1 MHQPCTDAPAPPR
14 RPPTGVGVTL
24 WTGGDLAAALP
35 ASMRN
40 LLAEC
45 RPQIVCPH
53 GGPTRLAGAVD
64 GLVREA
70 RALVPGVRIHV
81 GVGCDVWLADAIAG
95 RVSEETAV
103 AALATAGVR
112 AAELGAEAAIYDAEA
127 ACKLSSLVTFR
138 VMRAVFAR
146 VRDRA
151 PALII
156 GHTAYDHPTLHSDDA
171 DGVYDD
177 RKVKGEYAW
186 RTFCADPLLGAD
198 WEVRQVY
205 CAPEQPAPTAADP
218 HPAPVF
224 ASAGALR
231 RRLESSDRSFARA
244 TELGWV
250 HPQLPIDNYHQLH
263 HTPFAQIATVGCES
277 RVVLGWCG
285 PRLPAGRM
293 DISGE
298 YALRL
303 LCAMERAGIRD
314 PAKLAAWQQARRITI
329 DKVAG
334 RQVAATLG
342 IHVPAG
348 RAMIAAWW
356 PSLADAVHFVDDD
369 GACRAAIVAG
379 VQQHGDAPADADL
392 VVLDARP
399 PDGLPNVRPVLNVP
413 RARHDARDPP
423 RGTWHHRRDCVR

>member
-1 MHQPCTDAPAPPR
+1 MDATVRRPAP
-14 RPPTGVGVTL
+14 GVFLTL
-24 WTGGDLAAALP
+24 WNGGDLSKVLTP
-35 ASMRN
+35 RTRD
-40 LLAEC
+40 LLSET
-45 RPQIVCPH
+45 RPSGVCVH

-103 AALATAGVR
+103 AALATSGVR
-112 AAELGAEAAIYDAEA
+112 AAELGAEASIYDAEA
-127 ACKLSSLVTFR
+127 ACKLSSLVTHR

-151 PALII
+151 PSLII

-186 RTFCADPLLGAD
+186 RAFCADLALGAE

-205 CAPEQPAPTAADP
+205 CAPAQPEPTEADP

-231 RRLESSDRSFARA
+231 RRLASSDRSFARA
-244 TELGWV
+244 QELGWV
-250 HPQLPIDNYHQLH
+250 HPELPIDNYHQLH
-263 HTPFAQIATVGCES
+263 HIPFAQVATVGCES

-293 DISGE
+293 DASGE

-303 LCAMERAGIRD
+303 LCAMEREGIRD
-314 PAKLAAWQQARRITI
+314 PAKLAAWQAARRIAV

-342 IHVPAG
+342 I
-348 RAMIAAWW
+348 
-356 PSLADAVHFVDDD
+356 FV
-369 GACRAAIVAG
+369 
-379 VQQHGDAPADADL
+379 
-392 VVLDARP
+392 P
-399 PDGLPNVRPVLNVP
+399 PDVR
-413 RARHDARDPP
+413 
-423 RGTWHHRRDCVR
+423 